1 LNVVDR
7 ILRMPE
13 LDAAPPVLVDI
24 GAAEGMHPPWRRIAK
39 YAVCVAFEADE
50 RELDSVTSE
59 ATGFRQL
66 TTYNYLASESSSASE
81 PFHLTAS
88 PYCSSRLAP
97 RDDLLRHYAFAPLF
111 RVEETVE
118 VRARDVRSVL
128 DELDLDHI
136 DWLKV
141 DSQGTDL
148 RLVRSLGADLLRRTL
163 VVELEPGI
171 IDAYEGED
179 KLSHVLDEMGGSG
192 FWVSG
197 LKVLGS
203 TRIDNAL
210 ARSMLGERA
219 TRYLDLCH
227 KAAPGWAE
235 IEYFNSFEDE
245 SVFGKREL
253 LLGYAFAFTRRHY
266 AFALELADKGR
277 RRFGAPFDD
286 LATQAVHRLRV
297 GFSRL
302 PLLVASALGGRLLRR

>member
-1 LNVVDR
+1 
-7 ILRMPE
+7 MPE

-39 YAVCVAFEADE
+39 YSVCVAFEADQ

-59 ATGFRQL
+59 AAGFRRL
-66 TTYNYLASESSSASE
+66 TTYNYLASERSSASE

-97 RDDLLRHYAFAPLF
+97 REESLRHYAFAPLF
-111 RVEETVE
+111 RVERTVE
-118 VRARDVRSVL
+118 VRARDLRSVL
-128 DELDLDHI
+128 DELELDRV

-148 RLVRSLGADLLRRTL
+148 RLVRSLGDDLLRRTL
-163 VVELEPGI
+163 VVELEPGV

-179 KLSHVLDEMGGSG
+179 KLSHVLEEMGGSG
-192 FWVSG
+192 FWMSS

-203 TRIDNAL
+203 TRIDSAL
-210 ARSMLGERA
+210 ARRALGERGA
-219 TRYLDLCH
+219 RYLDLCH
-227 KAAPGWAE
+227 KPAPGWAE

-245 SVFGKREL
+245 GAFGKREL

-277 RRFGAPFDD
+277 KSFGAPFDD
-286 LATQAVHRLRV
+286 LETQAVHRLRA

-302 PLLVASALGGRLLRR
+302 PFLAAGAVGGRLLRR